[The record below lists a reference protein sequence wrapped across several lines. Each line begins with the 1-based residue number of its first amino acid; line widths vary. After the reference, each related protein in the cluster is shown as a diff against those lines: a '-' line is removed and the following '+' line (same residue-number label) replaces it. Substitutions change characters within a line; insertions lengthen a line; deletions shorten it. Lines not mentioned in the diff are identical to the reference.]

1 MTKLIL
7 YSLLLALGGL
17 SWQNFSGNISPPK
30 HFPEW
35 VYPFDKNPLTKAKI
49 TLGRVLFYDPI
60 LSRDSS
66 ISCASCHAPF
76 NAFAHSDHALS
87 HGIEDS
93 IGRRNAAAL
102 FNLAWQRQFMWDAA
116 INHLDMQALAPIQ
129 HQDEMGESL
138 TKVLEK
144 LTRSKRYQQL
154 FEQAW
159 ENQAISIPKMLKALS
174 AFQLSLISAGSKY
187 DKVKL
192 GEAEFNPQEKK
203 GYQLFKLHCNR
214 CHQEPLFS
222 NYQLANN
229 GLAIDSN
236 LMDYGHFEI
245 SKNSKDKMLFKV
257 PSLRNLKYTIPYMHD
272 GRFNSLR
279 EVLRHYQQAH
289 PYISPST
296 DSILRKG
303 IPMDDIQTTDLI
315 AFLNSLNDLAFILD
329 PKHRFPKILLQ
340 K

>member
-1 MTKLIL
+1 MK
-7 YSLLLALGGL
+7 
-17 SWQNFSGNISPPK
+17 W
-30 HFPEW
+30 
-35 VYPFDKNPLTKAKI
+35 
-49 TLGRVLFYDPI
+49 
-60 LSRDSS
+60 
-66 ISCASCHAPF
+66 
-76 NAFAHSDHALS
+76 
-87 HGIEDS
+87 
-93 IGRRNAAAL
+93 
-102 FNLAWQRQFMWDAA
+102 
-116 INHLDMQALAPIQ
+116 
-129 HQDEMGESL
+129 GESL

-203 GYQLFKLHCNR
+203 GYQLFKLYCNR

-296 DSILRKG
+296 DSILKKG
-303 IPMDDIQTTDLI
+303 IPLDDIQTTDLI
-315 AFLNSLNDLAFILD
+315 AFLNSLNDLAFIFR
-329 PKHRFPKILLQ
+329 PQ
-340 K
+340 A

>member
-129 HQDEMGESL
+129 HQDEMGR
-138 TKVLEK
+138 K
-144 LTRSKRYQQL
+144 L
-154 FEQAW
+154 
-159 ENQAISIPKMLKALS
+159 
-174 AFQLSLISAGSKY
+174 
-187 DKVKL
+187 D
-192 GEAEFNPQEKK
+192 
-203 GYQLFKLHCNR
+203 
-214 CHQEPLFS
+214 
-222 NYQLANN
+222 
-229 GLAIDSN
+229 
-236 LMDYGHFEI
+236 
-245 SKNSKDKMLFKV
+245 
-257 PSLRNLKYTIPYMHD
+257 
-272 GRFNSLR
+272 
-279 EVLRHYQQAH
+279 
-289 PYISPST
+289 
-296 DSILRKG
+296 
-303 IPMDDIQTTDLI
+303 
-315 AFLNSLNDLAFILD
+315 
-329 PKHRFPKILLQ
+329 
-340 K
+340 